1 MAGVGGIEPP
11 NDDTK
16 NRCLTT
22 WPHPSITP
30 RLPER
35 AR

>member
-16 NRCLTT
+16 NLISASSRGLQ
-22 WPHPSITP
+22 
-30 RLPER
+30 RLIHKNFG
-35 AR
+35 